1 MAVRCLALL
10 QEPDIFFQ
18 HQSTFSDDLRVR
30 YSHVTEVPGLLA
42 DPGDVFLPFRISL
55 DETVEGCFFSE
66 YLTDSCWWKFR
77 ADKVYVRRVC
87 RQVDGEAGFM
97 LAASGDRY
105 IFS

>member
-1 MAVRCLALL
+1 MPWL
-10 QEPDIFFQ
+10 F
-18 HQSTFSDDLRVR
+18 
-30 YSHVTEVPGLLA
+30 A
-42 DPGDVFLPFRISL
+42 DPGDVFLPFRKSL

-97 LAASGDRY
+97 LAASGDCY
-105 IFS
+105 IIS